1 MTPLF
6 DRPNQPGRR
15 LPDATLLGSL
25 LLALLTNVA
34 CSDLDRFDNTDGSA
48 YCGQIIDGTFVRE
61 GFDRQLGLELR
72 LDIARLQSVPGE
84 ITTFD
89 DDTGPCQP
97 EPLFSNANLRVPQAT
112 LADPLSTLQ
121 LDDNRDQNIVAWAQ
135 SNCRGAMLA
144 VVSLMKSDDVEV
156 RLLSPPAG
164 NEPEGSFGV
173 FHLTRHASCDF

>member
-1 MTPLF
+1 MTAPAGC
-6 DRPNQPGRR
+6 NCK
-15 LPDATLLGSL
+15 TLLGVLSAVL
-25 LLALLTNVA
+25 SCTA
-34 CSDLDRFDNTDGSA
+34 CSDLDRFDNSDGSA

-72 LDIARLQSVPGE
+72 LDTSRLQSVPGE

-97 EPLFSNANLRVPQAT
+97 EPMFTRANLRVPQAS

-121 LDDNRDQNIVAWAQ
+121 LDDNREQNIVAWVQ

-156 RLLSPPAG
+156 RLLAPPAG
-164 NEPEGSFGV
+164 SEPEGSFGV
-173 FHLTRHASCDF
+173 FHLTRHNSCSF